1 MARYQQAR
9 ADYELVNTIKPDSLE
24 GIYGAN
30 YRELLL
36 LDQAYAQYYSAEEDK
51 AEAKLDEALKINPNL
66 YQAYI
71 LKAQIQVQEK
81 EIDKA
86 ITTYSQVVTM
96 QPKQPYAYEQR
107 GLLYKEKKQEQLAL
121 EDLNQAAQLYAEEG
135 RTYEQSRVQAVID
148 YGRGTN

>member
-1 MARYQQAR
+1 MASYQQAR

-81 EIDKA
+81 EIDKS
-86 ITTYSQVVTM
+86 ITTYSQVITM

-135 RTYEQSRVQAVID
+135 RTYEQSRVRAVID